1 MCTLQRTIL
10 QSQLYD
16 MHYTGG
22 IQFRRNHFPVTP
34 RHYWQKSK
42 DRATLS
48 WFFLNVAIKN
58 QNWFSFLDTYHC
70 CDFPHIARNYVLL
83 IEGYHSHLLI
93 VWMSFTHSIQKVRS
107 DVTKTDK
114 TIHTLL
120 WRHRSN
126 PSGIWTKRRKKW
138 GLITRLFKY
147 LYPTN
152 YLLT

>member
-1 MCTLQRTIL
+1 MCTLRRTIIP
-10 QSQLYD
+10 SQLYD

-34 RHYWQKSK
+34 RHYGQKSK

-58 QNWFSFLDTYHC
+58 QNLFSFLDTYHC
-70 CDFPHIARNYVLL
+70 CDFPHSARNYVLM
-83 IEGYHSHLLI
+83 IIVIYYLLSE
-93 VWMSFTHSIQKVRS
+93 WSFTHSIQKVRS
-107 DVTKTDK
+107 DLTKTDK
-114 TIHTLL
+114 TIHNTLL

-147 LYPTN
+147 LYPPT
-152 YLLT
+152 